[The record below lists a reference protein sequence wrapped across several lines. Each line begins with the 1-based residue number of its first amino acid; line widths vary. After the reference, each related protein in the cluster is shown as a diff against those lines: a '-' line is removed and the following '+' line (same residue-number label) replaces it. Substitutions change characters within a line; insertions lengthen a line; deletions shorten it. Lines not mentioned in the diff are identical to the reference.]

1 MDRIHEELNEVKLE
15 AEKLREECRAKNELY
30 HSLRKAQAEQL
41 AKSRQDKLEIDKL
54 AQELNAKSEEI
65 HEIRQMYEELQSSLQ
80 RKDLILQQIS
90 SANEKLRAEYSENF
104 SKLECENRDLFLSL
118 DQAST
123 RIRDL
128 EEKTKSSSEEIA
140 GLKSLLSIKSD
151 KSFQEVDKNASQ
163 DLKQRDEYILKLEEE
178 NRNFQNKIKWKN
190 EQFSHLEEAHNQLLT
205 QFQASK
211 REWQKEKS
219 SLIDDI
225 SNLQA
230 NLDAQLRVSE
240 NLETQLRLSN
250 QALAHEESR
259 RKVLEVELSE
269 SRSKFKNA
277 YLDCQVAKSEIEE
290 LVMKRDEE
298 IAELRMLLRK
308 KETLVN
314 EMNYKTAQLER
325 ENSELLVSLKDIQE
339 AQINSNASSSS
350 LKKLR
355 NKLEVLEKLHYKCGV
370 TLKEKEDK
378 WNSRREKLTG
388 DLKIC
393 LSELDGKD
401 KSIRELRNELE
412 DCQCLLEVKNE
423 EIFVI
428 ITVLK
433 SEFHVAYLKLFEEK
447 EKSSMGR
454 NMLLNQQ
461 LLVKNTK
468 LDKVYAQLKEKCD
481 EIAVL
486 KEQVDFLDS
495 LKRKSN
501 AMEEELR
508 KYKALLDES
517 NGSQKHLLEYTANIE
532 KALEMVNIQLSNRT
546 SEIEKLKLEWKK
558 SKSEME
564 ILKLELEGSRQ
575 ALKQEN
581 TSLLDVVKDK
591 DAEVGKLQEQICRL
605 ESVISSKSEAVEIL
619 LQEKD
624 SYIRLAEDRNCSI
637 ISLQDEIGRLKNK
650 LAEREAANVAVL
662 DSHHT
667 LEQEN
672 KRLSCGIKEKDEKI
686 QELQKEFESLIV
698 EKKVMLDEA
707 LKTAEGRK
715 IVEVEEKNQ
724 IIIDLEKE
732 VNGLRNEV
740 DCQGKSL
747 IQSKQEVLQLEAS
760 LQTEKAEMQ
769 ELRSQL
775 VELESHKQY
784 LLEDLR
790 KACTD
795 KENLVMQFEGILGK
809 IGIICRE
816 DVELVSVLEKISHMS
831 EEYGEPARDLLS
843 SDGLDDTTFSSSMK
857 LIQVS
862 LDERTPLTELNS

>member
-1 MDRIHEELNEVKLE
+1 MDKIHEELDEVKLE
-15 AEKLREECRAKNELY
+15 AQKLREECRAKNELY

-41 AKSRQDKLEIDKL
+41 AKSRQDKSEIDKL

-65 HEIRQMYEELQSSLQ
+65 HEIRQIYEELQSSLQ

-90 SANEKLRAEYSENF
+90 SANEKLRAEYSEKF
-104 SKLECENRDLFLSL
+104 SKLESENRELFLSL
-118 DQAST
+118 DQTST
-123 RIRDL
+123 RMRDL

-140 GLKSLLSIKSD
+140 GLKRLLSINSD
-151 KSFQEVDKNASQ
+151 KSFQEVDKNTSKY
-163 DLKQRDEYILKLEEE
+163 LKQRDEYILKLEEE
-178 NRNFQNKIKWKN
+178 NRNFQNKMKWKN
-190 EQFSHLEEAHNQLLT
+190 EQFSYLEEAHSQLLT
-205 QFQASK
+205 QFQESK
-211 REWQKEKS
+211 MEWQKEKS
-219 SLIDDI
+219 SFIDDI

-259 RKVLEVELSE
+259 RKVLEIELSE
-269 SRSKFKNA
+269 SRARFKNE

-290 LVMKRDEE
+290 LVMKRDDE

-314 EMNYKTAQLER
+314 ETNYKTAQLER
-325 ENSELLVSLKDIQE
+325 ENSELLVSLRDIQE
-339 AQINSNASSSS
+339 AQINSNASSAL
-350 LKKLR
+350 LKKLQ
-355 NKLEVLEKLHYKCGV
+355 NKLEFLEKLHNKCGV
-370 TLKEKEDK
+370 TIKEKENK
-378 WNSRREKLTG
+378 WNSQREKLTG
-388 DLKIC
+388 DLKIR

-433 SEFHVAYLKLFEEK
+433 SEFHISYSKLFEEK
-447 EKSSMGR
+447 EKSSMGKIT
-454 NMLLNQQ
+454 LLNQQ
-461 LLVKNTK
+461 LLFKNTK

-495 LKRKSN
+495 LKWKSN
-501 AMEEELR
+501 AMEEELK
-508 KYKALLDES
+508 KYKAPLDES
-517 NGSQKHLLEYTANIE
+517 NLSQKHLPELEYTANIE
-532 KALEMVNIQLSNRT
+532 KALEMVNIQLANRT
-546 SEIEKLKLEWKK
+546 SEIEKFKLELEN

-564 ILKLELEGSRQ
+564 ILKLEMEGGRQ

-591 DAEVGKLQEQICRL
+591 DAEVGKLREQICRL
-605 ESVISSKSEAVEIL
+605 ESVILSKSEAVEML
-619 LQEKD
+619 NQEKD

-637 ISLQDEIGRLKNK
+637 ISLQDEIGRVKNK

-769 ELRSQL
+769 ELKSQL

-790 KACTD
+790 KASID
-795 KENLVMQFEGILGK
+795 KEYFVTQLEGICEK
-809 IGIICRE
+809 IGIFCRE
-816 DVELVSVLEKISHMS
+816 DVELVNMLGS
-831 EEYGEPARDLLS
+831 EEHDEPARDLLS
-843 SDGLDDTTFSSSMK
+843 SDGIDYITNFTLK
-857 LIQVS
+857 
-862 LDERTPLTELNS
+862 